1 MNEKPAGRRR
11 ILHLG
16 GDRAVA
22 CGHGHPCCPG
32 LKAWLHRPRDAALP
46 RPGEASRLTDGAS
59 YDEPCFCAIAPPV
72 SSGGLFGAFPL
83 PPRGLPQSGAHSREI
98 KTLGAMIPFT
108 LPGGRRI
115 LRDAP
120 CTRCADG
127 QGGEPRGEE
136 TPIWKAR
143 LRSAPCTIVP
153 RHQHIVGIAVC
164 RICGA
169 TL

>member
-1 MNEKPAGRRR
+1 MLLRNCA
-11 ILHLG
+11 
-16 GDRAVA
+16 A
-22 CGHGHPCCPG
+22 CFV
-32 LKAWLHRPRDAALP
+32 R
-46 RPGEASRLTDGAS
+46 
-59 YDEPCFCAIAPPV
+59 
-72 SSGGLFGAFPL
+72 GLFGAFPL

-127 QGGEPRGEE
+127 QGGERRGGE

-143 LRSAPCTIVP
+143 LRSAQCTIVP

-164 RICGA
+164 RIGGA